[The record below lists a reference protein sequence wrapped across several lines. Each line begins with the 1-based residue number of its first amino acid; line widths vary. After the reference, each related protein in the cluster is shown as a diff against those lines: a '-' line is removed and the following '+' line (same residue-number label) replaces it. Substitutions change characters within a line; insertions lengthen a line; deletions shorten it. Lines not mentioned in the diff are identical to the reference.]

1 MSPGRRPR
9 AAGAS
14 LEQPP
19 RVFDRRGWKAADFR
33 AWGQG
38 RPTLRDPDAP
48 GWPNTGRR
56 TSDPE
61 VALRW
66 ALRYI
71 DRFREDER
79 REQLKLGPR
88 PKRLGEAA
96 DAYIDKRRNSAP
108 ASTWQNDRTALNHL
122 REFAAE
128 DQQTGRQ
135 GDQLLTDRLVA
146 SFVQRFFDRMVARQ
160 YADITLTGYQRGI
173 SGFLR
178 DLGHGDQNAARQV
191 RIPRPVH
198 EEVSVWTDDERAIL
212 RRTADA
218 LDQEQGYFREF
229 RLLLELGLSAGL
241 RRNELFA
248 VRWEQFNPHT
258 RTVRI
263 THQLHKSERRL
274 VPLKSRKPRTVLLL
288 PDWWDHY
295 REGRSGLLFSEP
307 GDRLVG
313 PDQFRR
319 FRRALLERAKLYR
332 TGVGYHVDRHT
343 YAHDFII
350 LGGRFEE
357 LQKSLG
363 HSSIRTT
370 ESLYGHFHEDV
381 AASLARARIY
391 REGTLRALP

>member
-1 MSPGRRPR
+1 VPPGRKPR

-19 RVFDRRGWKAADFR
+19 RIFDRRGWKAADFR

-38 RPTLRDPDAP
+38 RPTLRDPGAP
-48 GWPNTGRR
+48 GWPNAGRR

-79 REQLKLGPR
+79 RDHLKLGPR

-96 DAYIDKRRNSAP
+96 EAYIDKRRDAAP
-108 ASTWQNDRTALNHL
+108 TNTWQNDRAALNHL
-122 REFAAE
+122 REFAATDRE
-128 DQQTGRQ
+128 TGRQ
-135 GDQLLTDRLVA
+135 GDQLLTDRLGVE
-146 SFVQRFFDRMVARQ
+146 FIQRFFDRMVAGQ
-160 YADITLTGYQRGI
+160 YAAVTLTGYQRGI

-178 DLGHGDQNAARQV
+178 DLGHGDHNAARQA
-191 RIPRPVH
+191 RIPSPVH
-198 EEVSVWTDDERAIL
+198 EEVSIWTDDQRAAL
-212 RRTADA
+212 RKAADA
-218 LDQEQGYFREF
+218 LDQERDDFRGF
-229 RLLLELGLSAGL
+229 RLLLELGLAGGL

-258 RTVRI
+258 CTVRL

-288 PDWWDHY
+288 PDWWAHHQ
-295 REGRSGLLFSEP
+295 EGRSGLLFP
-307 GDRLVG
+307 G
-313 PDQFRR
+313 PDGGLSAPDQIAKLRKD
-319 FRRALLERAKLYR
+319 LLERAGLYR
-332 TGVGYHVDRHT
+332 IGVGFHVDRHT
-343 YAHDFII
+343 YAHDFIV

-363 HSSIRTT
+363 HTSIRTT
-370 ESLYGHFHEDV
+370 ETLYGHFHEDV

-391 REGTLRALP
+391 RDGPLRALG